1 MARFA
6 ACLAPTP
13 ERSAGHL
20 AAMGAA
26 VRHEVGGGGAAGGGA
41 VRTPHLA
48 LVTDEPGY
56 AAGPFAAYGRTA
68 VGEVTLHNRPD
79 LLEALTVAGDP
90 APPGCP
96 DGELLLRCWV
106 RIGAAGIRA
115 AEGMFALAVHEPAE
129 GGGGG
134 PGELVLI
141 RDHMGARTLFYA
153 RADDTWAAATSLRAL
168 RRWPA
173 LVAAGGTGLDLA
185 AVRSFLTFAYLPGEE
200 TLLRGVREVLPG
212 RCLRLAADG
221 TVTETHYWEP
231 EERLEAQLE
240 GRLEERLEER
250 LPGGGD
256 ADASPAPYV
265 LRLRELLEEATA
277 MRLPPGEDVGVLL
290 SGGVDSS
297 LVTALAAKLHDHPVH
312 TYSISFGGELPNEL
326 GYSGLVATHCRTRHR
341 ILTVSGAAVA
351 ARLAEAA
358 ALLDS
363 PVGDPLT
370 VPNLM
375 LAEAVAGDGLRVV
388 LNGEGGD
395 PVFGGPKNLPMLV
408 QEMHR
413 RRDDLPGGIP
423 YGASEHE
430 DIRATAYLRSYRKC
444 FTDLPDLLTP
454 EALHALAPLPAP
466 QRHVTPYLRP
476 EARDGRMDHLL
487 NQLLHCNLRTKGA
500 HHILTKVERL
510 TASQS
515 VQGRSPLFDR
525 RVVDHAFATPPRW
538 KLNGATEKW
547 VLKEAVRDLLPDTV
561 VDRPKS
567 GMRVPVQQWLGG
579 PLRELAD
586 DLLLGRE
593 ARARGLFR
601 PDTVRAWLRGE
612 GALLPRQG
620 GKLWLVLT
628 LELWLRAYDIS

>member
-1 MARFA
+1 MARFC
-6 ACLAPTP
+6 ACLAATP
-13 ERSAGHL
+13 ERAAGHL

-26 VRHEVGGGGAAGGGA
+26 VDAGAPGAALI
-41 VRTPHLA
+41 R
-48 LVTDEPGY
+48 DEPGH
-56 AAGPFAAYGRTA
+56 ATGPFTAYGRTA
-68 VGEVTLHNRPD
+68 VGEVTLHNRPE
-79 LLEALTVAGDP
+79 LLAALAGAGDH
-90 APPGCP
+90 APPGCQ

-106 RIGAAGIRA
+106 RLGAAGIRA
-115 AEGMFALAVHEPAE
+115 AEGMFALAVHDDA
-129 GGGGG
+129 
-134 PGELVLI
+134 ELVLI

-153 RADDTWAAATSLRAL
+153 RADDCWAASTSLRAL

-173 LVAAGGTGLDLA
+173 LGTGLELA

-221 TVTETHYWEP
+221 TVTEEHYWEP
-231 EERLEAQLE
+231 HELIEDD
-240 GRLEERLEER
+240 G
-250 LPGGGD
+250 
-256 ADASPAPYV
+256 APPESYA

-277 MRLPPGEDVGVLL
+277 RRLPEAEAVGVLL

-297 LVTALAAKLHDHPVH
+297 LVTALAAKLHAHPVH
-312 TYSISFGGELPNEL
+312 TYSISFGDELPNEL
-326 GYSGLVATHCRTRHR
+326 GYSGLVAQHCHTRHQV
-341 ILTVSGAAVA
+341 LTVSGDAVA

-375 LAEAVAGDGLRVV
+375 LAEAVAADGPRVV

-408 QEMHR
+408 YEMHR
-413 RRDDLPGGIP
+413 GEVAGGD
-423 YGASEHE
+423 AE
-430 DIRATAYLRSYRKC
+430 DARETAYLRSYRKC
-444 FTDLPDLLTP
+444 FTDLPELLTAD
-454 EALHALAPLPAP
+454 ALDALAAAP
-466 QRHVTPYLRP
+466 GPERFVAPYLRP
-476 EARDGRMDHLL
+476 AARDGRMDHLL

-510 TASQS
+510 TASQGI
-515 VQGRSPLFDR
+515 QGRAPLFDR

-538 KLNGATEKW
+538 KLNGAVEKW

-579 PLRELAD
+579 PLRELAG

-601 PDTVRAWLRGE
+601 PDTVRSWMRGE
-612 GALLPRQG
+612 GTLLPRQG

-628 LELWLRAYDIS
+628 LELWLRAYDVS

>member
-1 MARFA
+1 MARFC
-6 ACLAPTP
+6 ACLAATP
-13 ERSAGHL
+13 ERARSHL

-26 VRHEVGGGGAAGGGA
+26 VRYDAGAGGPGAALI
-41 VRTPHLA
+41 H
-48 LVTDEPGY
+48 DEPGH
-56 AAGPFAAYGRTA
+56 ATGPFTACGRTA
-68 VGEVTLHNRPD
+68 VGEVTLHNRPE
-79 LLEALTVAGDP
+79 LFAALARSGAP
-90 APPGCP
+90 ARPDCP
-96 DGELLLRCWV
+96 DGELLLRCWA
-106 RIGAAGIRA
+106 RLGAAGIRL
-115 AEGMFALAVHEPAE
+115 AEGMFALAVHDE
-129 GGGGG
+129 GD
-134 PGELVLI
+134 LVLI
-141 RDHMGARTLFYA
+141 RDHVGARTLFYA
-153 RADDTWAAATSLRAL
+153 RADDSWAASTSLRAL

-173 LVAAGGTGLDLA
+173 LPTGLELA

-212 RCLRLAADG
+212 RCLRLADDG
-221 TVTETHYWEP
+221 TLTEEHYWEP
-231 EERLEAQLE
+231 EERIGHGLSARYE
-240 GRLEERLEER
+240 
-250 LPGGGD
+250 GGD
-256 ADASPAPYV
+256 APAEEYALK
-265 LRLRELLEEATA
+265 LRGLLEEATA
-277 MRLPPGEDVGVLL
+277 RRLPDAQAVAVLL

-297 LVTALAAKLHDHPVH
+297 LVTALAAKLHAHPVH
-312 TYSISFGGELPNEL
+312 TYSISFGDELPNEL

-341 ILTVSGAAVA
+341 VLSVSGAAVA

-375 LAEAVAGDGLRVV
+375 LAEAVAADGPRVV

-408 QEMHR
+408 YEMQR
-413 RRDDLPGGIP
+413 GDIAGG
-423 YGASEHE
+423 ATE
-430 DIRATAYLRSYRKC
+430 DAADAADARENAYLRSYRKC
-444 FTDLPDLLTP
+444 FTDLPDLLTADALDALEGLPRP
-454 EALHALAPLPAP
+454 E
-466 QRHVTPYLRP
+466 RFITPYLRP

-510 TASQS
+510 TASQG

-525 RVVDHAFATPPRW
+525 RVVDQAFATPPRW
-538 KLNGATEKW
+538 KLNGDIEKW
-547 VLKEAVRDLLPDTV
+547 VLKEAVRDLLPATV

-579 PLRELAD
+579 PLRELAG

-601 PDTVRAWLRGE
+601 QSTVRAWMKGQ

-628 LELWLRAYDIS
+628 LELWLRAYDVT

>member
-1 MARFA
+1 MARF
-6 ACLAPTP
+6 
-13 ERSAGHL
+13 SAFL
-20 AAMGAA
+20 AADPGHARDQLAATGAP
-26 VRHEVGGGGAAGGGA
+26 VRPDGPA
-41 VRTPHLA
+41 LA
-48 LVTDEPGY
+48 LIEDEPGH
-56 AAGPFAAYGRTA
+56 ATGPFTAYGRTA
-68 VGEVTLHNRPD
+68 VGEVTLHNRSE
-79 LLEALTVAGDP
+79 LLTALAAAGAP
-90 APPGCP
+90 APPDCP
-96 DGELLLRCWV
+96 DGELLLRCWA
-106 RIGAAGIRA
+106 RLGTAGIRA
-115 AEGMFALAVHEPAE
+115 AEGMFALAVHEDGA
-129 GGGGG
+129 
-134 PGELVLI
+134 LVLI
-141 RDHMGARTLFYA
+141 RDHVGARTLFYA
-153 RADDTWAAATSLRAL
+153 RAGDCWAASTSLRAL

-173 LVAAGGTGLDLA
+173 LGTGLEFS
-185 AVRSFLTFAYLPGEE
+185 AVRSFLSFAYLPGEE

-221 TVTETHYWEP
+221 TLAEEHYWEP
-231 EERLEAQLE
+231 RELIEND
-240 GRLEERLEER
+240 G
-250 LPGGGD
+250 
-256 ADASPAPYV
+256 APPESYA

-277 MRLPPGEDVGVLL
+277 RRLPEAEAVGVLL

-297 LVTALAAKLHDHPVH
+297 LVTALAAKLHSHPVH
-312 TYSISFGGELPNEL
+312 TYSISFGDELPNEL
-326 GYSGLVATHCRTRHR
+326 GYSGLVAAHCHTRHR
-341 ILTVSGAAVA
+341 VLTVSGDAVA

-408 QEMHR
+408 NEMHG
-413 RRDDLPGGIP
+413 DDLAGLPGGTG
-423 YGASEHE
+423 GAGGVGGAGGPTGTGGADGYATTARE
-430 DIRATAYLRSYRKC
+430 TAYLRSYRKC
-444 FTDLPDLLTP
+444 YTDLPELLTP
-454 EALHALAPLPAP
+454 DTLDALATAP
-466 QRHVTPYLRP
+466 RPERFITPYLRP
-476 EARDGRMDHLL
+476 EPRDGRMDHLL

-515 VQGRSPLFDR
+515 LQGRAPLFDR

-538 KLNGATEKW
+538 KLNGAVEKW
-547 VLKEAVRDLLPDTV
+547 VLKEAVRDLLPGTV

-579 PLRELAD
+579 PLRELAG

-601 PDTVRAWLRGE
+601 QDTVRAWMRGE

-628 LELWLRAYDIS
+628 LELWLRAYDIR

>member
-1 MARFA
+1 MARFC
-6 ACLAPTP
+6 ACLAATP
-13 ERSAGHL
+13 ERAAGHL

-26 VRHEVGGGGAAGGGA
+26 VGAGA
-41 VRTPHLA
+41 PGTA
-48 LVTDEPGY
+48 LIEDEPGP
-56 AAGPFAAYGRTA
+56 ATGPFTAYGRTA
-68 VGEVTLHNRPD
+68 VGEVTLHDRSG
-79 LLEALTVAGDP
+79 LFAALAGAGAP

-106 RIGAAGIRA
+106 RLGAAGIRA
-115 AEGMFALAVHEPAE
+115 AEGMFALAVHDA
-129 GGGGG
+129 
-134 PGELVLI
+134 GELVLI

-153 RADDTWAAATSLRAL
+153 RADGCWAASTSLRAL

-173 LVAAGGTGLDLA
+173 LGTGLELA

-212 RCLRLAADG
+212 RCLRLAADAA
-221 TVTETHYWEP
+221 VTEEHYWEP
-231 EERLEAQLE
+231 RELIEDDGAPPESY
-240 GRLEERLEER
+240 
-250 LPGGGD
+250 
-256 ADASPAPYV
+256 AS
-265 LRLRELLEEATA
+265 RLRELLEDA
-277 MRLPPGEDVGVLL
+277 MAGRLPEAEAVGVLL

-297 LVTALAAKLHDHPVH
+297 LVTALAAKLHAHPVH
-312 TYSISFGGELPNEL
+312 TYSISFGDELPNEL
-326 GYSGLVATHCRTRHR
+326 GYSGLVAQHCHTRHR
-341 ILTVSGAAVA
+341 VLSVSGDAVA

-375 LAEAVAGDGLRVV
+375 LAEAVAGDGLGVV

-408 QEMHR
+408 YEMHR
-413 RRDDLPGGIP
+413 GEVAGGD
-423 YGASEHE
+423 AE
-430 DIRATAYLRSYRKC
+430 DARETAYLRSYRKC
-444 FTDLPDLLTP
+444 FTDLPELLTAD
-454 EALHALAPLPAP
+454 ALDALATAP
-466 QRHVTPYLRP
+466 GPERFVAPYLRP
-476 EARDGRMDHLL
+476 AARDGRMDHLL

-510 TASQS
+510 TASQGIE
-515 VQGRSPLFDR
+515 GRAPLFDR

-538 KLNGATEKW
+538 KLHGAVEKW

-579 PLRELAD
+579 PLRELAG

-601 PDTVRAWLRGE
+601 PDTVRSWMRGE
-612 GALLPRQG
+612 GTLLPRQG

-628 LELWLRAYDIS
+628 LELWLRAYDVS